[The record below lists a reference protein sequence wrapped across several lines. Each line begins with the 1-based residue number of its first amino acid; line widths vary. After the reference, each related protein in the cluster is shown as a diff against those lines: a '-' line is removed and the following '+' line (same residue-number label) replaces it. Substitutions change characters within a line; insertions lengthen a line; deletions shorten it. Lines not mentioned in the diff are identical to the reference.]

1 MQISIPVIVVPVLRP
16 TMTDMLFANRN
27 RGKRT
32 VKMPYFLQYCR
43 AGFLAVA
50 LLSLATAPSMAADP
64 KPLEIEKRKNI
75 MPEIDGLRLVLRNK
89 AYIDSR
95 NAAVLKLDDPKS
107 VIVSTPFSPSVV
119 LILVSEQ
126 ELSSLQIAE
135 HHLVTLNLSR
145 EDAIALGRKQVLAQL
160 PTLPGPADFVE
171 GVVVSPKIDYVASLL
186 LTDGWEQLDD
196 ALKGRLVAAVPSDDQ
211 VILANVDSDKMLEK
225 LKTFVANA
233 YTDASRSISQS
244 LFVRENGAWVEL
256 K

>member
-1 MQISIPVIVVPVLRP
+1 
-16 TMTDMLFANRN
+16 
-27 RGKRT
+27 
-32 VKMPYFLQYCR
+32 MPYLLVCCR
-43 AGFLAVA
+43 AVILSVS
-50 LLSLATAPSMAADP
+50 LLSLATTPSMAANSQ
-64 KPLEIEKRKNI
+64 PLEFEKRKAI
-75 MPEIDGLRLVLRNK
+75 MPELNGLRLVLRNK

-126 ELSSLQIAE
+126 DLSSLQINE
-135 HHLVTLNLSR
+135 HHLADLQISR
-145 EDAIALGRKQVLAQL
+145 DDAIALGRKQVLAQL
-160 PTLPGPADFVE
+160 PSLPGPADFVE

-186 LTDGWEQLDD
+186 LADGWEQLDD

-211 VILANVDSDKMLEK
+211 VILANVDSDRMLEK

-233 YTDASRSISQS
+233 YADANRSVSQS

>member
-1 MQISIPVIVVPVLRP
+1 MLHFLVRYRAAFVAVV
-16 TMTDMLFANRN
+16 
-27 RGKRT
+27 
-32 VKMPYFLQYCR
+32 
-43 AGFLAVA
+43 

-75 MPEIDGLRLVLRNK
+75 MAERKGLRLVLRNK
-89 AYIDSR
+89 AYIENR
-95 NAAVLKLDDPKS
+95 NAAFLKLDHPKS

-135 HHLVTLNLSR
+135 HDLADLDISR

-160 PTLPGPADFVE
+160 PSLPGPADFAE

-196 ALKGRLVAAVPSDDQ
+196 ALSGRLVAAVPSDDK
-211 VILANVDSDKMLEK
+211 VILANVDSDRMLEK

-233 YTDASRSISQS
+233 YADASRSISRS